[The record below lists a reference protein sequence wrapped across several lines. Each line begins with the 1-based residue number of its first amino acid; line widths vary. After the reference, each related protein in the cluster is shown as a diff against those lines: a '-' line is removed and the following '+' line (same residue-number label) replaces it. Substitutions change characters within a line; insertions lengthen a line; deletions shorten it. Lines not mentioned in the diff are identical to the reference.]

1 MRVGVLWRLP
11 CLLALLL
18 SLPQAGCLTLCGRRS
33 LAPLALVAAAAP
45 ASCLAAEP
53 VPAPACDDACMA
65 ARVARKRELLA
76 NQDRKAK
83 AGTAAIFGADW
94 QKGVRE
100 EKAARKPDAASAG
113 FSSPFLLPGDVGGV
127 NLQRK

>member
-1 MRVGVLWRLP
+1 MRVGVLRRL
-11 CLLALLL
+11 LVLLL
-18 SLPQAGCLTLCGRRS
+18 SLPQACCLTLCGRRQL

-113 FSSPFLLPGDVGGV
+113 FSNPFLLPGDVGGV